1 MNRTIE
7 TEINSARE
15 SVDLIFRRPNYAENV
30 IGLYALSFYG
40 ITRSRIMRASYL
52 PVRKADD
59 ALDGD
64 APRIKNPLS
73 YVGNLRYNI
82 AKNTLGKSPEER
94 LLQYSLNA
102 LESKAKTGDDP
113 RGDFVRSMDSIIY
126 DYVRSSERRILS
138 AKEIEQYYREAFDP
152 VMNITLLAIDSTLR
166 SGDIPSLSYGQGRV
180 YSARH
185 FKEDWERGVL
195 NVPGETISL
204 LNLSS
209 RSSFEEVGGN
219 PGITDFFHQSLLNTR
234 PDLLEAQFLLKLSG
248 EKQTQAVCNSLISPM
263 LKYIEAH

>member
-1 MNRTIE
+1 MKGEIE

-15 SVDLIFRRPNYAENV
+15 SVDLILRRPDYAKNV

-64 APRIKNPLS
+64 APRIKNPLM

-94 LLQYSLNA
+94 LLRYSLET
-102 LESKAKTGDDP
+102 LESKAKPKDDP
-113 RGDFVRSMDSIIY
+113 RGDFVKSIDSIIF
-126 DYVRSSERRILS
+126 DYVRSSERRVLS
-138 AKEIEQYYREAFDP
+138 AKEIEQYYRDAFDP
-152 VMNITLLAIDSTLR
+152 VMNITLLAIDSDLR

-195 NVPGETISL
+195 NVPGEIISSGD
-204 LNLSS
+204 LSS
-209 RSSFEEVGGN
+209 QSSFEEVGRN
-219 PGITDFFHQSLLNTR
+219 PRITDWFHQSLLNTK
-234 PDLLEAQFLLKLSG
+234 PNLLEARFLLDRTG
-248 EKQTQAVCNSLISPM
+248 EKQTQVVCNSLISPM